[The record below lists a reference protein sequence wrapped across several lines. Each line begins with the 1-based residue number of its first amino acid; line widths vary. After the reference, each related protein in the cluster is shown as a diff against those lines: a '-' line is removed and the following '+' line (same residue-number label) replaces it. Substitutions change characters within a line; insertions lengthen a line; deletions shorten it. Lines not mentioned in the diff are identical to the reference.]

1 MDDVRHILPFMIP
14 IIAILMGLGISM
26 LAIWL
31 EYKKKTRLFE
41 LHHKE
46 RLLAIERGMDVPPL
60 PPEFFMRLR
69 GNELDAKASS
79 LRRGLQ
85 LLMVGLALGVALMI
99 NFGPDAAVWALLPIA
114 LGLAYLIF
122 FKIGGAALSEADSSK
137 NEHSQ

>member
-60 PPEFFMRLR
+60 PPEFFTRLR
-69 GNELDAKASS
+69 GSELDAKANS

-85 LLMVGLALGVALMI
+85 LLMVGLALGAALLI

-122 FKIGGAALSEADSSK
+122 FKIGGAVLLEADSSK
-137 NEHSQ
+137 NEHH

>member
-69 GNELDAKASS
+69 GSELDAKASS

-85 LLMVGLALGVALMI
+85 LLMVGLALGVALLI

-122 FKIGGAALSEADSSK
+122 FKIGGAALLEADSSK
-137 NEHSQ
+137 TEHH